1 MRVGSD
7 RLWVGASELTRECT
21 PDPYGSLLPQ
31 IIFLDF
37 PLSLGRRSKLWFNV
51 QLIRILQENKV
62 VLKHRR
68 NTLVII
74 TLVLY
79 FYRI

>member
-1 MRVGSD
+1 MRLGSD
-7 RLWVGASELTRECT
+7 GLWVGASELTRECT

-37 PLSLGRRSKLWFNV
+37 PLSLGRSFKLWFNV

-68 NTLVII
+68 NTLI